1 MEFGVYIHIPFC
13 QQKCFYCDFPSF
25 AGRERFI
32 DDYLLALK
40 EEIHKT
46 KSNMGYGQD
55 EKLQPKTLY
64 IGGGTP
70 TVLAEEQ
77 LEKLFQLIHEEISL
91 DFCEEY
97 TIEVNPGTVNEN
109 KLKLLKNAKRSR
121 MPSLC

>member
-32 DDYLLALK
+32 DDYMLALK

-77 LEKLFQLIHEEISL
+77 LEKL
-91 DFCEEY
+91 
-97 TIEVNPGTVNEN
+97 
-109 KLKLLKNAKRSR
+109 
-121 MPSLC
+121 